1 MRKSFEK
8 SLARF
13 EDRGFLSPMNALLLT
28 EYIGQTVEGWLA
40 SEKIDGIRALWNGRE
55 FISRN
60 GVVFTVP
67 DWFKAGMPE
76 CPLDGELFAGSL
88 GLTIS
93 ATQAGR
99 WSEVRFYAFDAPS
112 ADQFKDR
119 VAKLATMPLPA
130 HCEAV
135 LHWTT
140 GTVDAIRK
148 ADEIA
153 SNGGE
158 GLVVRNPSAPYA
170 AGRSSAALKIKPTRS
185 AEMIVHGFHGKGIIG
200 DWNGVTVKLNTGEKV
215 ELGDRVTFAFSGM
228 TDSGIPRC
236 PSFIALR
243 DYE

>member
-8 SLARF
+8 FLA
-13 EDRGFLSPMNALLLT
+13 GFKWWCFSCPMNALLLT
-28 EYIGQTVEGWLA
+28 DYIGQTVEGWLA

-55 FISRN
+55 FVSRN
-60 GVVFTVP
+60 GVVFAVP
-67 DWFKAGMPE
+67 DWFKVGMPA
-76 CPLDGELFAGSL
+76 CQLDGEFFAGSL

-99 WSEVRFYAFDAPS
+99 WSEVRFYVFDAPS
-112 ADQFKDR
+112 GDEFKDR
-119 VAKLATMPLPA
+119 VAKLATMPLPS

-135 LHWTT
+135 RHWLTD
-140 GTVDAIRK
+140 TVGAIRK

-153 SNGGE
+153 NAGGE
-158 GLVVRNPSAPYA
+158 GLVVRNPSAPYV

-185 AEMIVHGFHGKGIIG
+185 AEMIVHGFHGRGIIG
-200 DWNGVTVKLNTGEKV
+200 DWNGITVKLNTAAKV
-215 ELGDRVTFAFSGM
+215 ELGDRVTFAYSGT

>member
-1 MRKSFEK
+1 MLKSFEK
-8 SLARF
+8 ILARF
-13 EDRGFLSPMNALLLT
+13 KDRSFLSPMNALLLT
-28 EYIGQTVEGWLA
+28 DYIGQTVEGWLA

-119 VAKLATMPLPA
+119 VARLATMPLPA
-130 HCEAV
+130 HCEV
-135 LHWTT
+135 VPHWTT
-140 GTVDAIRK
+140 DTVEAIRK

>member
-1 MRKSFEK
+1 MLKSFEK
-8 SLARF
+8 ILARF
-13 EDRGFLSPMNALLLT
+13 KDRSFLSPMNALLLT
-28 EYIGQTVEGWLA
+28 DYIGQTVEGWLA

-99 WSEVRFYAFDAPS
+99 WSEVRFCAFDAPS

-119 VAKLATMPLPA
+119 VARLATMPLPA
-130 HCEAV
+130 HCEV
-135 LHWTT
+135 VPHWTT
-140 GTVDAIRK
+140 DTVDAIRK

>member
-1 MRKSFEK
+1 M
-8 SLARF
+8 A
-13 EDRGFLSPMNALLLT
+13 PLLLT
-28 EYIGQTVEGWLA
+28 DYIGQTVEGWLA
-40 SEKIDGIRALWNGRE
+40 SEKVDGIRALWNGRE

-130 HCEAV
+130 HCEV
-135 LHWTT
+135 VPHWMTD
-140 GTVDAIRK
+140 TVDAIRK

-215 ELGDRVTFAFSGM
+215 ELGDRVTFAFSGV